1 MKKYLMFFKLQIKSV
16 FLSVPAIIAGTVAFA
31 AVMAFAAAGMGSV
44 AMKNSQPDK
53 LSVAVVISEGKEAD
67 FEGRYIKKAFEALSQ
82 VEAVNKKCEFVMF
95 DSENEAIEDL
105 SKAKVGTVIVI
116 PEKFISSILTGENRP
131 ARIIYEESGVTTSS
145 EMFMDLIRAAA
156 SDLSTVQAGI
166 YAVDD
171 VCSTFV
177 LENGAQFKAE
187 AYLNAKYLAYALDRN
202 VYFESV
208 DIRTEDNFTVPQ
220 YYAST
225 AIVMVL
231 LLSSITCVGI
241 FKSDGIVLERALK
254 RSGVAQGSGHCFKV
268 IGVSLVYWIVFGI
281 VFLFGCLSVMRFS
294 QMGSFFT
301 VVGNPEA
308 DSVYEIMNDKALT
321 GFFVSFLCIGLLM
334 ISVFSFAGFILKIS
348 DKAVTGVILIFIL
361 SLIMMFASGCF
372 VPVSMLPEMLADVG
386 RVLPTYWYFKL
397 CGQIIAGGV
406 SIDAVLVNLA
416 YSALFLALSAAVEKI
431 ICRSREV

>member
-82 VEAVNKKCEFVMF
+82 VEAVSKKCEFVMF

-187 AYLNAKYLAYALDRN
+187 VYLNAKYLAYALDRN

-281 VFLFGCLSVMRFS
+281 VFFIR
-294 QMGSFFT
+294 
-301 VVGNPEA
+301 
-308 DSVYEIMNDKALT
+308 
-321 GFFVSFLCIGLLM
+321 VSFGNE
-334 ISVFSFAGFILKIS
+334 
-348 DKAVTGVILIFIL
+348 IFTDGK
-361 SLIMMFASGCF
+361 FFYGCWKSG
-372 VPVSMLPEMLADVG
+372 S
-386 RVLPTYWYFKL
+386 
-397 CGQIIAGGV
+397 GQR
-406 SIDAVLVNLA
+406 L
-416 YSALFLALSAAVEKI
+416 
-431 ICRSREV
+431 